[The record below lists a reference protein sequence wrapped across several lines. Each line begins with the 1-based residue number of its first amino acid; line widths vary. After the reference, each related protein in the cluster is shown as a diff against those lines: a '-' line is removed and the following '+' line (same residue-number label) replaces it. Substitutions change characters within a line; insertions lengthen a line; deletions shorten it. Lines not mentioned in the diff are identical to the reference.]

1 MEQQLPRDE
10 ETDLYTRLIELI
22 GRIADYI
29 LNTENILKERIGD
42 IMGGKVLELETDKIL
57 EYGIEQGIERGIE
70 QGIERGIEQGIERGI
85 EQTTSTFV
93 TRMLNQNMS
102 IEDIILYTGC
112 SRDDILRIKEKAEK
126 QHTLSPSE
134 DTSKHKPP
142 KS

>member
-29 LNTENILKERIGD
+29 LKTENILKERIGD

-57 EYGIEQGIERGIE
+57 EYGIE

-112 SRDDILRIKEKAEK
+112 SRDDILRIKEQAET
-126 QHTLSPSE
+126 QHTLSSSE
-134 DTSKHKPP
+134 NVLKRKPT
-142 KS
+142 KNR